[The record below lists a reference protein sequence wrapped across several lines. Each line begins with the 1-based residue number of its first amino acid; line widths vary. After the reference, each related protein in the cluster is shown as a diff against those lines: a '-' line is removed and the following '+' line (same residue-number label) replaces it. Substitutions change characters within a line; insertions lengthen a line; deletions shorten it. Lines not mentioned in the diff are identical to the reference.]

1 MRVQVQ
7 QKRKINYLSK
17 GPIKS
22 IGGKG
27 LPAILIKE
35 DDQMFYVVRW
45 SDLAPEPK
53 SVFVT
58 IDIEMAQDFILKE
71 IDRRNNEMC

>member
-1 MRVQVQ
+1 MVLRRAMRVQVQ
-7 QKRKINYLSK
+7 QKRKINLSK

-35 DDQMFYVVRW
+35 DD
-45 SDLAPEPK
+45 
-53 SVFVT
+53 
-58 IDIEMAQDFILKE
+58 
-71 IDRRNNEMC
+71 